1 MKAAGTYVD
10 IITTDYSCDKE
21 KQSKCCD
28 KSTHFSAH
36 STTVVI
42 VVVAVV

>member
-1 MKAAGTYVD
+1 MKAAGAYVD

-28 KSTHFSAH
+28 KPTHFSAR
-36 STTVVI
+36 STTAVT